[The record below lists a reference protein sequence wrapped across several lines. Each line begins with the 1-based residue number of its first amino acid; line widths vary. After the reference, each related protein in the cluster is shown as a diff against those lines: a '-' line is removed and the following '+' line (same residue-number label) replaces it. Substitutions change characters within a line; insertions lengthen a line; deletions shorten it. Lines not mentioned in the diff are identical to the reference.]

1 MKLYVLSDLH
11 NEFSPFEPTAGDYDL
26 VMLVGDIDVKGRGVK
41 WANEAFACPVI
52 YICGNHEFYGGHIDH
67 TLRKMKEAA
76 LPHVHVLENGIF
88 IWNQTRFLC
97 ATAWT
102 DFSSTGNVVAATQTA
117 WDWMNDFRVIRTGEN
132 YRRLR
137 PSDLISRNRASFAW
151 LSKELDEP
159 FDGKTVVVTHHAPIP
174 EVMGNKHEGH
184 LSAAYSNRWHEI
196 LDKADLWIFGHTHRA
211 VDVTLGRCRVVS
223 NPRGYPNEDTGFDPG
238 LVVDLSWAPWLDV
251 MRRPRTPLNVL
262 ARIDH
267 VFLAMECGE
276 SVGTRLD
283 EYEGFE

>member
-11 NEFSPFEPTAGDYDL
+11 NEFAPFELVSPNFDL
-26 VMLVGDIDVKGRGVK
+26 VMLAGDIDVKARGVT
-41 WANEAFACPVI
+41 WANEVFACPVI

-76 LPHVHVLENGIF
+76 LPHVHVLENETF

-97 ATAWT
+97 ATGWT
-102 DFSSTGNVVAATQTA
+102 DFSATGNVVAATQTA
-117 WDWMNDFRVIRTGEN
+117 WEWMNDFRVIRIDN
-132 YRRLR
+132 NFRRLR
-137 PSDLISRNRASFAW
+137 PSDLISRNHASFAW

-184 LSAAYSNRWHEI
+184 LSAAYSNRWHEL

-238 LVVDLSWAPWLDV
+238 LVIDLS
-251 MRRPRTPLNVL
+251 
-262 ARIDH
+262 
-267 VFLAMECGE
+267 
-276 SVGTRLD
+276 
-283 EYEGFE
+283 